1 MSGKSE
7 HAKAVAGMLKSNMN
21 SGQDDAIWGFI
32 EGYSAYCD
40 GLVAMA
46 NSDAIPAFGIASNIA
61 SILYSFKGKGPVLLD
76 NPYFIG
82 NGHGETDPSAKTAKY
97 LKHRGYKDL
106 GAKSASIAGAVG
118 SVWTQV
124 DVAGIG
130 LHGNSVGSTA
140 CHLKMLADMARKS
153 RKTGTVANWLELV
166 IKMKVI
172 KMTCRTSSL
181 VGAAV
186 PIPAVGLTTGIMA
199 AAVATGAKLTLT
211 KACSATALEL
221 HWRAKQEQFMSGSV
235 LGGGTG
241 GSVGPAS
248 RILWELFTKRGITR
262 LLGKHDI
269 AKIVNEP
276 AGWMAIKDKL
286 LLI

>member
-1 MSGKSE
+1 MSGKSA
-7 HAKAVAGMLKSNMN
+7 HAKAVAAKVQESMS
-21 SGQDDAIWGFI
+21 SGSSDAVWGFI
-32 EGYSAYCD
+32 EGYSAYVD
-40 GLVAMA
+40 GVLAIA
-46 NSDAIPAFGIASNIA
+46 DASPIPVCGIASNVA
-61 SILYSFKGKGPVLLD
+61 SILSSCKGGGPILLD

-82 NGHGETDPSAKTAKY
+82 NGHGENDVSAKTAKY

-106 GAKSASIAGAVG
+106 GAKSAGIVGAVG
-118 SVWTQV
+118 SAWTQV
-124 DVAGIG
+124 DVVGIG
-130 LHGNSVGSTA
+130 LHGNASGSTA
-140 CHLKMLADMARKS
+140 YHLKMLSEMARKS
-153 RKTGTVANWLELV
+153 RRTGTVADWLELV

-181 VGAAV
+181 VGAAI
-186 PIPAVGLTTGIMA
+186 PIPAVGMVTGILA
-199 AAVATGAKLTLT
+199 AAIATGAKLTLT
-211 KACSATALEL
+211 KACTATALEL

-276 AGWMAIKDKL
+276 AGWMAINDKL